1 MKGVKKNFQQ
11 RSEVQKIL
19 FVLSSTHL
27 YVKQNTQQQQTS
39 YA

>member
-1 MKGVKKNFQQ
+1 
-11 RSEVQKIL
+11 VQKIL

-27 YVKQNTQQQQTS
+27 YVKQNTQQQQPS